1 MVLYATEIVLLEE
14 TRVGRPASLASL
26 VVMNRPVAPVY
37 RMPMAVRAVVL
48 FPSWCVMSVVL

>member
-1 MVLYATEIVLLEE
+1 MMLYATVILLLDE
-14 TRVGRPASLASL
+14 TRFVRPASLASL
-26 VVMNRPVAPVY
+26 VVMNRPVAPVS